1 MLRAIAIDVQPLR
14 RHPELRKLFLAQVSS
29 GFGSFM
35 TRVAVPYEIYRLT
48 HSTFTVG
55 VLGAVEFVAIL
66 VMALVGGALADAA
79 DRRRMVLTAEALSG
93 LCVLI
98 LLVDVLTV
106 DWVWPLF
113 VGAGGLAAFYG
124 LERPSLDAMIPRL
137 VERDELPATSA
148 LWWGGMNLAGIAG
161 PALGGV
167 LLAAS
172 GAELAFAVDLA
183 TFVVGLA
190 ALAAMRAMPAPEDAV
205 APSLKSIGDGLR
217 FALSRPVLLGTYI
230 VDINAMFFGMPT
242 ALFPAFAE
250 RLGGP
255 GVLGLLY
262 AAPSIGAVVA
272 SATSGWAGRVR
283 RHGRAIVYAAAAWG
297 GFIALAG
304 LAQDRVAGRRPG
316 RACGRGRHD
325 QRPVPLDD
333 LEHHDPRQHPRPA
346 GGHRD
351 DLLHV
356 RAAARAGR
364 IRRGRVVCGRARL
377 VCQRRRAVHRGLR
390 CGRARATGPL
400 GLRKT
405 RQEPV
410 SSRRI
415 GRLKQRNA

>member
-304 LAQDRVAGRRPG
+304 LAQEAWLAVVLVALAGAADMISGLFRSTIWNTTIPDNIRGRLAGIEMISYTSGPLLGQVESGVVASFAGVRASFVSGGVLCIAGCVAAALALPALWAYEKPG
-316 RACGRGRHD
+316 RS
-325 QRPVPLDD
+325 P
-333 LEHHDPRQHPRPA
+333 
-346 GGHRD
+346 
-351 DLLHV
+351 
-356 RAAARAGR
+356 
-364 IRRGRVVCGRARL
+364 
-377 VCQRRRAVHRGLR
+377 
-390 CGRARATGPL
+390 
-400 GLRKT
+400 
-405 RQEPV
+405 
-410 SSRRI
+410 
-415 GRLKQRNA
+415 

>member
-98 LLVDVLTV
+98 LLIDVLTV

-217 FALSRPVLLGTYI
+217 FALSRPVLLGTYV

-255 GVLGLLY
+255 GLLGLLY

-304 LAQDRVAGRRPG
+304 LAQEAWLAVVLVALAGAADMISGLFRSTIWNTTIPDNIRGRLAGIEMISYTSGPLLGQVESGVVASFAGVRASFVSGGVLCIAGCVAAALALPALWAYEKPG
-316 RACGRGRHD
+316 RS
-325 QRPVPLDD
+325 P
-333 LEHHDPRQHPRPA
+333 
-346 GGHRD
+346 
-351 DLLHV
+351 
-356 RAAARAGR
+356 
-364 IRRGRVVCGRARL
+364 
-377 VCQRRRAVHRGLR
+377 
-390 CGRARATGPL
+390 
-400 GLRKT
+400 
-405 RQEPV
+405 
-410 SSRRI
+410 
-415 GRLKQRNA
+415 

>member
-1 MLRAIAIDVQPLR
+1 MLRAIAMDVQPLR

-35 TRVAVPYEIYRLT
+35 TRVAVPYEVYRLT

-55 VLGAVEFVAIL
+55 VLGAVEFVAIV

-93 LCVLI
+93 VCVLI

-161 PALGGV
+161 PSLGGV

-205 APSLKSIGDGLR
+205 APSLKAIGEGLR
-217 FALSRPVLLGTYI
+217 FARSRPVLLGTYM

-272 SATSGWAGRVR
+272 SATSGWAGRIR

-297 GFIALAG
+297 AFIALAG
-304 LAQDRVAGRRPG
+304 IARTAWLAVVLVALAGAADMVSGLFRSTIWNTTIPDNLRGRLAGIEMISYTSGPLLGQVESGVVASFAGVRASFVSGGLLCVAGCVAAAVALPALWAYEKPG
-316 RACGRGRHD
+316 RS
-325 QRPVPLDD
+325 P
-333 LEHHDPRQHPRPA
+333 
-346 GGHRD
+346 
-351 DLLHV
+351 
-356 RAAARAGR
+356 
-364 IRRGRVVCGRARL
+364 
-377 VCQRRRAVHRGLR
+377 
-390 CGRARATGPL
+390 
-400 GLRKT
+400 
-405 RQEPV
+405 
-410 SSRRI
+410 
-415 GRLKQRNA
+415 

>member
-1 MLRAIAIDVQPLR
+1 
-14 RHPELRKLFLAQVSS
+14 
-29 GFGSFM
+29 
-35 TRVAVPYEIYRLT
+35 
-48 HSTFTVG
+48 
-55 VLGAVEFVAIL
+55 
-66 VMALVGGALADAA
+66 
-79 DRRRMVLTAEALSG
+79 MVLFTEAMSG
-93 LCVLI
+93 LCVAI

-205 APSLKSIGDGLR
+205 APSLKSVGEGLK
-217 FALSRPVLLGTYI
+217 FARSRPVLLGTYI

-262 AAPSIGAVVA
+262 AAPSIGAVIA

-304 LAQDRVAGRRPG
+304 LAQTAWLAVVLVALAGAADMVSGLFRSTIWNTTIPDNLRGRLAGIEMISYTSGPLLGQVESGVVASFAGVRASFVSGGLLCVAGCVAASLALPALWAYEKPG
-316 RACGRGRHD
+316 RS
-325 QRPVPLDD
+325 P
-333 LEHHDPRQHPRPA
+333 
-346 GGHRD
+346 
-351 DLLHV
+351 
-356 RAAARAGR
+356 
-364 IRRGRVVCGRARL
+364 
-377 VCQRRRAVHRGLR
+377 
-390 CGRARATGPL
+390 
-400 GLRKT
+400 
-405 RQEPV
+405 
-410 SSRRI
+410 
-415 GRLKQRNA
+415 

>member
-1 MLRAIAIDVQPLR
+1 MDVQPLR

-35 TRVAVPYEIYRLT
+35 TRVAVPYEVYRLT

-161 PALGGV
+161 PGARRGAARRFGSRAGVRRRPRHVRRRPRRAGGDARDP
-167 LLAAS
+167 AARGRG
-172 GAELAFAVDLA
+172 GA
-183 TFVVGLA
+183 A
-190 ALAAMRAMPAPEDAV
+190 ACAA
-205 APSLKSIGDGLR
+205 IGEGLR
-217 FALSRPVLLGTYI
+217 FAGSRPVLLGHLPRGHQRD
-230 VDINAMFFGMPT
+230 VLRDADRRCS
-242 ALFPAFAE
+242 
-250 RLGGP
+250 RLRRDGSAAR

-262 AAPSIGAVVA
+262 AAPS
-272 SATSGWAGRVR
+272 S
-283 RHGRAIVYAAAAWG
+283 
-297 GFIALAG
+297 
-304 LAQDRVAGRRPG
+304 
-316 RACGRGRHD
+316 
-325 QRPVPLDD
+325 VP
-333 LEHHDPRQHPRPA
+333 
-346 GGHRD
+346 
-351 DLLHV
+351 
-356 RAAARAGR
+356 
-364 IRRGRVVCGRARL
+364 
-377 VCQRRRAVHRGLR
+377 
-390 CGRARATGPL
+390 
-400 GLRKT
+400 
-405 RQEPV
+405 
-410 SSRRI
+410 
-415 GRLKQRNA
+415 

>member
-1 MLRAIAIDVQPLR
+1 MDTGPLR

-35 TRVAVPYEIYRLT
+35 TRVAVPYEVYRLT

-98 LLVDVLTV
+98 LLIDVLTV

-183 TFVVGLA
+183 TFAVGLA

-205 APSLKSIGDGLR
+205 APSLRSVGEGLA
-217 FALSRPVLLGTYI
+217 FARSRPVLLGTYI

-272 SATSGWAGRVR
+272 SVTSGWAGRIR

-297 GFIALAG
+297 AFIALAG
-304 LAQDRVAGRRPG
+304 IARTAGLAVVLVALAGAADMVSGLFRSTIWNTTIPDNLRGRLAGIEMISYTSGPLLGQVESGVVASFAGVRASFVSGGLLCVAGCAAAALALPALWAYEKPG
-316 RACGRGRHD
+316 RS
-325 QRPVPLDD
+325 P
-333 LEHHDPRQHPRPA
+333 
-346 GGHRD
+346 
-351 DLLHV
+351 
-356 RAAARAGR
+356 
-364 IRRGRVVCGRARL
+364 
-377 VCQRRRAVHRGLR
+377 
-390 CGRARATGPL
+390 
-400 GLRKT
+400 
-405 RQEPV
+405 
-410 SSRRI
+410 
-415 GRLKQRNA
+415 